1 MMKEVKDLICITC
14 PKGCEAKVWSD
25 DGGIKVKG
33 KICKKGRVYLAQE
46 FLEPMRILTT
56 TVVIASSSSRRLP
69 VRTANAFPKKD
80 LFRAMVQI
88 ARLTV
93 EPPVRIGE
101 VILPDLAGSGVDL
114 IAADD
119 LFH

>member
-33 KICKKGRVYLAQE
+33 KICKKGKAYLAQE
-46 FLEPMRILTT
+46 FRAPMRILTT
-56 TVVIASSSSRRLP
+56 TVVVASGSSRRLP
-69 VRTANAFPKKD
+69 VRTAKALPKKY
-80 LFRAMVQI
+80 LFKAMAQI
-88 ARLTV
+88 GRV
-93 EPPVRIGE
+93 SVKPPVRIGD
-101 VILPDLAGSGVDL
+101 VILSDLAGSGVDL